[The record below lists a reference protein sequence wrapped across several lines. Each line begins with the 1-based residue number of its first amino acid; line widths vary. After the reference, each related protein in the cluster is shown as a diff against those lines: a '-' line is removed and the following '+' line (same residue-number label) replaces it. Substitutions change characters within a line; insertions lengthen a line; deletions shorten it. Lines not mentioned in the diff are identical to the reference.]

1 MKKGDIIVNEHP
13 GDYKYITKLSK
24 LNGNT
29 DVEGCSFIRVKENSF
44 ENGYNY
50 SNGKGK
56 DIRLATPEEILWYN
70 ECVNKNKFI
79 PFSKINLDFTPQYEI
94 Y

>member
-1 MKKGDIIVNEHP
+1 MEKGDIVVNEHS
-13 GDYKYITKLSK
+13 GDYKYITKLST
-24 LNGNT
+24 LNGRN
-29 DVEGCSFIRVKENSF
+29 DVEGGSFIRVKENSF

-50 SNGKGK
+50 NNGKGK
-56 DIRLATPEEILWYN
+56 GIRLATPEEILWYN
-70 ECVNKNKFI
+70 ECVKKNKFI